1 MSGGRLVW
9 NRQVGR
15 SPGLPDDQSAT
26 TRRLTRIETPSAFGW
41 NLCGKSPP
49 IDVGIESKRVEKR
62 GRTPIDLPGC
72 APSSMR
78 VRLPKVRRSLPSA
91 TNAPSYVG
99 STPFQAE
106 NQRVLRTPP

>member
-9 NRQVGR
+9 NRQIGR

-49 IDVGIESKRVEKR
+49 LGVGIESKHVEKR
-62 GRTPIDLPGC
+62 GRTPVDLPGC
-72 APSSMR
+72 ELWRMR
-78 VRLPKVRRSLPSA
+78 LRMPKVKRSLPSA
-91 TNAPSYVG
+91 TNELSYFG
-99 STPFQAE
+99 
-106 NQRVLRTPP
+106 